1 MKAKINIKNILYYLQ
16 GNFRY
21 KLFYSK
27 FNFFIRKHIKEQI
40 DVRIKSMRDTCY
52 NNGVCDMCGCQ
63 TTALQMCDKACEG
76 FCYPK
81 MLSKRQWN
89 LLKNNKVI
97 VSDNKKWGLNKNKTK
112 FKKYEI

>member
-1 MKAKINIKNILYYLQ
+1 MKAKINVKNILYYLQ

-21 KLFYSK
+21 KAYYSR
-27 FNFFIRKHIKEQI
+27 FNYVIRKHIKEQI
-40 DVRIKSMRDTCY
+40 DVRIRSMRETCY
-52 NNGVCDMCGCQ
+52 NNGVCDICGCQ

-81 MLSKRQWN
+81 MLSKKEWET
-89 LLKNNKVI
+89 LK
-97 VSDNKKWGLNKNKTK
+97 DNKIIILNGNVWGLSKSKTK